1 MKRRALC
8 LLLCAALISALFTL
22 SPSAGLSEAEIAE
35 FHCTE
40 TRDTKTSPYWFNSRT
55 IYGGEKAAEAGVPE
69 GYEGL
74 VMKLVGDSAVGFTVD
89 FSELCIPVS
98 SVKALHMRVYY
109 TDKQRE
115 VRVTI
120 DAGTS
125 WVLRHEAKKPGAWE
139 DVVITDAASL
149 KLLADD
155 DGRLGVFGFGFRNYD
170 GTRNST
176 VYVDE
181 IRAELIDPDSDPPVI
196 RYDGPDH
203 VITTE
208 GKRFVLP
215 VTAYDEYE
223 KVDFP
228 ISYEWDKPATDG
240 DGNLVR
246 GEYTLTMRA
255 SDSFGNSAEKVLTVS
270 VGERDTEAPV
280 IRFTPTVIDTV
291 AGAYNALSFEATDN
305 CDDVTVVQSWSEGA
319 LDRQMRLTEGTHTLT
334 LTASD
339 LTGNSTEM
347 TITVNAAKTLK

>member
-1 MKRRALC
+1 MKRRVLC
-8 LLLCAALISALFTL
+8 YLLCAALISALFTL
-22 SPSAGLSEAEIAE
+22 SPAAGLSEAEIAE
-35 FHCTE
+35 FHCTGN
-40 TRDTKTSPYWFNSRT
+40 RDTKTSAYWFSSRV
-55 IYGGEKAAEAGVPE
+55 IYDGEKAASEGVPE

-74 VMKLVGDSAVGFTVD
+74 VMKLVGDSAAGFTVD
-89 FSELCIPVS
+89 FSDLCIPVS

-125 WVLRHEAKKPGAWE
+125 WVLRHEAKKPGVWE
-139 DVVITDAASL
+139 DVVISDAASL
-149 KLLADD
+149 KLLANE
-155 DGRLGVFGFGFRNYD
+155 DGRLGVFGFGFRNYE

-181 IRAELIDPDSDPPVI
+181 IRAELIAPDSDPPVI

-208 GKRFVLP
+208 GKMFTLP

-228 ISYEWDKPATDG
+228 VSCVWDKPATDE
-240 DGNLVR
+240 DGKLVK
-246 GEYTLTMRA
+246 GEYTLTLRA
-255 SDSFGNSAEKVLTVS
+255 SDSFGNAEEKVLTVT
-270 VGERDTEAPV
+270 VGDRDTEAPV

-291 AGAYNALSFEATDN
+291 AGAYNALRFEATDN
-305 CDDVTVVQSWSEGA
+305 CDDVTVIQNWSEGA
-319 LDRQMRLTEGTHTLT
+319 LNRQMRLTEGTHTLT

-339 LTGNSTEM
+339 LSGNSTEM
-347 TITVNAAKTLK
+347 TITVNAAKTLE